1 MVKKDFNKE
10 VELIEKTPNIK
21 NKLQLFSI
29 YEDLYIYLIST
40 IGDINED
47 LANNYGNFLEKI
59 FEIYI
64 KYIKDLKKDISA
76 KVIFESYLK
85 EITKPDF
92 LNIPPLKSI
101 INFYQEELDAIL
113 IKSDFANIIE
123 ESDYDFAFKCQ
134 LLNIFKFYIQDMLEK
149 ITYLYGDSGEFL
161 KKTIV
166 EKITEY
172 LPNILNQK
180 DKLDL
185 DIFAYALS
193 ILTRK
198 IVIEIYHQDLFDFFN
213 LQRGYSPDVKIAFDD
228 IEKEIFISRFAYQIA
243 LYEDQEIV
251 NDTESE
257 YYHELASEYNIEPE
271 EIFKK
276 QISFKLKMQEFRL
289 VK

>member
-10 VELIEKTPNIK
+10 VELISETPNIK

-64 KYIKDLKKDISA
+64 KCIKDLKKDIPA
-76 KVIFESYLK
+76 KVILISYLK
-85 EITKPDF
+85 EINKLDF
-92 LNIPPLKSI
+92 SRVQPLKSI
-101 INFYQEELDAIL
+101 INFYEQELDEIF

-123 ESDYDFAFKCQ
+123 KSDYDFSFKCQ

-149 ITYLYGDSGEFL
+149 VSYLYGEASESL
-161 KKTIV
+161 KKMIV
-166 EKITEY
+166 EKIIEN
-172 LPNILNQK
+172 LPNILDQK
-180 DKLDL
+180 YKLNL
-185 DIFAYALS
+185 DIFAYSLS

-198 IVIEIYHQDLFDFFN
+198 IVIEIYRQDLFNFFN

-243 LYEDQEIV
+243 LYEDKEII
-251 NDTESE
+251 NDTERE
-257 YYHELASEYNIEPE
+257 YYQKLALEYNIEPE

-276 QISFKLKMQEFRL
+276 QQSFKLKMQEFRL

>member
-10 VELIEKTPNIK
+10 VELIAETPNIK

-47 LANNYGNFLEKI
+47 LANDYGNYLEKV

-64 KYIKDLKKDISA
+64 KCIRDIQKETSA
-76 KVIFESYLK
+76 KFILESYLK
-85 EITKPDF
+85 EITKTDF
-92 LNIPPLKSI
+92 LSISPLKSI
-101 INFYQEELDAIL
+101 VNFYHEELDEIL
-113 IKSDFANIIE
+113 KKSDFANIIE
-123 ESDYDFAFKCQ
+123 ESDYDFSFKCQ
-134 LLNIFKFYIQDMLEK
+134 LLNIFKFYIQDVLEK

-161 KKTIV
+161 KKMIV

-180 DKLDL
+180 YKLNL
-185 DIFAYALS
+185 DIFTYALS

-198 IVIEIYHQDLFDFFN
+198 IVIEIYHHDLFDFFN
-213 LQRGYSPDVKIAFDD
+213 LKKGYSPDVKIAFDD